1 MRGAAWVLAIA
12 VVGGGT
18 VGWLVHARSGAVDRQ
33 LDAELGAALDRGGI
47 ADLGRAQALGR
58 RLVLGPGGGRSEAAA
73 LAFADARLAVDYGA
87 PTAPEAEEIL
97 ARFGLPD
104 GRSDG
109 PSVMAASAKAL
120 LTARSCDREGAARI
134 AAAAAAAQPAV
145 PYPLY
150 ALGRTRALGGD
161 LEGAA
166 RAFDA
171 ASVVAPAFLASRVS
185 QAEVL
190 LDLGNVGRA
199 RLPLAGAISDSPGD
213 PRLQLLQDEVEM
225 ASGDHQ
231 APPHAAAICAGTWR
245 PPAIEAACLL
255 ARAERERRAGN
266 RAQARADAEGAA
278 RAVPDEPRLLARAAL
293 LLAQLGAVDQAVALV
308 ARSRRRAAA
317 EMPALV
323 WATAAIALG
332 RGHAGALPAGPR
344 PADPETVLL
353 VARAALA
360 AGGVGALGAA
370 MGGLGPTA
378 RARDGDLERLGRLTE
393 RPPRLTARSPGLTAG
408 QASDQLADQAAVD
421 DPMQA
426 YLDGLAAQLAGDL
439 VKAAERFGHAL
450 SGHGD
455 ACHAAGE
462 YVAALRAQKRRPDP
476 SEFSRLRAENAH
488 CVNLRN

>member
-1 MRGAAWVLAIA
+1 MRGAVWVLAIA
-12 VVGGGT
+12 VVGGGA
-18 VGWLVHARSGAVDRQ
+18 VAWLVHTRGTAVDRQ
-33 LDAELGAALDRGGI
+33 LDAELAAALDRGGLG
-47 ADLGRAQALGR
+47 DLGRAQAVGR
-58 RLVLGPGGGRSEAAA
+58 RLVLGAGGGRSEAAA
-73 LAFADARLAVDYGA
+73 LAFADARLAIDYGV

-120 LTARSCDREGAARI
+120 LTARNGDREGAARI
-134 AAAAAAAQPAV
+134 AAAAAAGETGS

-150 ALGRTRALGGD
+150 ALGRARALGGD

-171 ASVVAPAFLASRVS
+171 ASVVAPGFLASRVAR
-185 QAEVL
+185 AEVL
-190 LDLGNVGRA
+190 LDLGSVGRA
-199 RLPLAGAISDSPGD
+199 RPPLAGAISDAPGN
-213 PRLQLLQDEVEM
+213 PRAQLLTDEVELAARDSD
-225 ASGDHQ
+225 ASPRG
-231 APPHAAAICAGTWR
+231 AAICAGPWR

-255 ARAERERRAGN
+255 ARAERERQAGN
-266 RAQARADAEGAA
+266 RAAARADAESAA
-278 RAVPDEPRLLARAAL
+278 RAVPDEPRLLARTAL
-293 LLAQLGAVDQAVALV
+293 LLAQLGAVDQAAALL
-308 ARSRRRAAA
+308 ARARRRAAV
-317 EMPALV
+317 EMSTFV
-323 WATAAIALG
+323 WATAAVALG

-344 PADPETVLL
+344 PADPETTLL
-353 VARAALA
+353 IARAALA

-370 MGGLGPTA
+370 LGGLGPTA
-378 RARDGDLERLGRLTE
+378 RDHDSDLERLGRLAART
-393 RPPRLTARSPGLTAG
+393 PRLTSRPPDQAAG
-408 QASDQLADQAAVD
+408 QPAVD

-439 VKAAERFGHAL
+439 VKATERFGHAL

-476 SEFSRLRAENAH
+476 TALARLRGENSR
-488 CVNLRN
+488 CVNLR

>member
-1 MRGAAWVLAIA
+1 MRGAAWVLAITI
-12 VVGGGT
+12 VGGGT
-18 VGWLVHARSGAVDRQ
+18 VAWLVHTRSSAVDRQ
-33 LDAELGAALDRGGI
+33 LDAEMAAALDRGGI
-47 ADLGRAQALGR
+47 ADLGRAQAVGR
-58 RLVLGPGGGRSEAAA
+58 RLVLGASGGRSEAAA
-73 LAFADARLAVDYGA
+73 LAFADARLALDYGV
-87 PTAPEAEEIL
+87 PTGPEAEQIL
-97 ARFGLPD
+97 VRFRMPD

-120 LTARSCDREGAARI
+120 LTARNGDREGAARI
-134 AAAAAAAQPAV
+134 AAAAAAAQPGL

-150 ALGRTRALGGD
+150 ALGRARALGGD

-171 ASVVAPAFLASRVS
+171 ASVVAPAFLASRVAR
-185 QAEVL
+185 AEVL
-190 LDLGNVGRA
+190 LDLGNVDRA
-199 RLPLAGAISDSPGD
+199 RLPLAGAISDTPGD
-213 PRLQLLQDEVEM
+213 PRAQLLMDEVEL
-225 ASGDHQ
+225 ASSAQDQ
-231 APPHAAAICAGTWR
+231 EAPPHAAAICAGPWR

-255 ARAERERRAGN
+255 ARADRERRAGH
-266 RAQARADAEGAA
+266 RAGARTDAESAA
-278 RAVPDEPRLLARAAL
+278 RAVPDEPRLLARTVL
-293 LLAQLGAVDQAVALV
+293 LLAQLGAVDQAASLL
-308 ARSRRRAAA
+308 ARAERRAAA
-317 EMPALV
+317 DMPTFV
-323 WATAAIALG
+323 WATAAVALG

-344 PADPETVLL
+344 PADPETALL

-370 MGGLGPTA
+370 LGELGPTV
-378 RARDGDLERLGRLTE
+378 RDRDGDLGRLGRLAA
-393 RPPRLTARSPGLTAG
+393 RAPRLTVKTPDQTA
-408 QASDQLADQAAVD
+408 AQAALD

-439 VKAAERFGHAL
+439 VTATEQFGHAL

-476 SEFSRLRAENAH
+476 AAFAQLRAENSR

>member
-18 VGWLVHARSGAVDRQ
+18 VAWLVHARGDAVDRQ
-33 LDAELGAALDRGGI
+33 LDAEMAAALDRGGI

-58 RLVLGPGGGRSEAAA
+58 RLVLGAGGGRSEAAA
-73 LAFADARLAVDYGA
+73 LAFVDARLALDYGV
-87 PTAPEAEEIL
+87 PTVPEAEEIL
-97 ARFGLPD
+97 GRFGLPD

-109 PSVMAASAKAL
+109 SSTMAASAKAL
-120 LTARSCDREGAARI
+120 LTAGNGDREGAARI
-134 AAAAAAAQPAV
+134 AAAAAAAQPGI

-150 ALGRTRALGGD
+150 ALGRARALGGD

-171 ASVVAPAFLASRVS
+171 AGVVAPGFLASRVAR
-185 QAEVL
+185 AEVL

-199 RLPLAGAISDSPGD
+199 RLPLEGALSDSPGD
-213 PRLQLLQDEVEM
+213 PRAQLLMDEVEL
-225 ASGDHQ
+225 ATRDHE
-231 APPHAAAICAGTWR
+231 APPHGASICAGTWR
-245 PPAIEAACLL
+245 PPAIETACLL

-266 RAQARADAEGAA
+266 RTEARADAEGAA

-293 LLAQLGAVDQAVALV
+293 LLAQLGAVEQAAALV
-308 ARSRRRAAA
+308 TRSRKRAAA
-317 EMPALV
+317 EMPTLV

-332 RGHAGALPAGPR
+332 RGHAGALPGGPR
-344 PADPETVLL
+344 PADPETALL

-370 MGGLGPTA
+370 LGALGPTA
-378 RARDGDLERLGRLTE
+378 RARDGDLERLGRLASRTPE
-393 RPPRLTARSPGLTAG
+393 ITAR
-408 QASDQLADQAAVD
+408 AAHD

-439 VKAAERFGHAL
+439 VRATERFGHAL

-462 YVAALRAQKRRPDP
+462 YVAALRAQKLRPAP
-476 SEFSRLRAENAH
+476 TAFARLRAENSH
-488 CVNLRN
+488 CVNLR

>member
-12 VVGGGT
+12 VMGGGS
-18 VGWLVHARSGAVDRQ
+18 VAWLVHARGTAVDRQ
-33 LDAELGAALDRGGI
+33 LDAELAAALDRGGI
-47 ADLGRAQALGR
+47 ADLGRAQAIGR
-58 RLVLGPGGGRSEAAA
+58 RLALGAEGGRSEAAA
-73 LAFADARLAVDYGA
+73 LALADACLAIDYGV

-120 LTARSCDREGAARI
+120 LTARSGDRGGAARI
-134 AAAAAAAQPAV
+134 AAAAAAAEPGS

-150 ALGRTRALGGD
+150 ALGRARALGGD

-171 ASVVAPAFLASRVS
+171 ASVVAPAFLASRVAR
-185 QAEVL
+185 AEVL

-199 RLPLAGAISDSPGD
+199 RQPLTGAISDSPGD
-213 PRLQLLQDEVEM
+213 PRAQLLTDEVEL
-225 ASGDHQ
+225 AARDGDVS
-231 APPHAAAICAGTWR
+231 PRAAAICVGPWR
-245 PPAIEAACLL
+245 PPAIETACLL
-255 ARAERERRAGN
+255 ARAERERRAGD
-266 RAQARADAEGAA
+266 RAAARADAEGAA

-293 LLAQLGAVDQAVALV
+293 LLAQLGAVDQAAALL
-308 ARSRRRAAA
+308 ARARRRAAA
-317 EMPALV
+317 EMPTFV
-323 WATAAIALG
+323 WATAAVALG

-344 PADPETVLL
+344 PADPETTLL
-353 VARAALA
+353 IARAALA

-370 MGGLGPTA
+370 LGKLGPTVSD
-378 RARDGDLERLGRLTE
+378 RDGDLGRLARLAA
-393 RPPRLTARSPGLTAG
+393 RPPRLTSQAPGQTGGQSPG
-408 QASDQLADQAAVD
+408 D

-439 VKAAERFGHAL
+439 VKATERFGHAL

-462 YVAALRAQKRRPDP
+462 YVAALRAQKRRPEP
-476 SEFSRLRAENAH
+476 TALARLRAENSR
-488 CVNLRN
+488 CVNLR

>member
-18 VGWLVHARSGAVDRQ
+18 VAWLVHARNGTVNRQ
-33 LDAELGAALDRGGI
+33 LDAELAAALDRGGI
-47 ADLGRAQALGR
+47 ADLGRAQAVGR

-73 LAFADARLAVDYGA
+73 LALADARLAIDYGVPA
-87 PTAPEAEEIL
+87 APEAEEIL
-97 ARFGLPD
+97 AHFGLPD

-120 LTARSCDREGAARI
+120 LSARNGDREGAARI
-134 AAAAAAAQPAV
+134 AAAAAAAEPGI

-171 ASVVAPAFLASRVS
+171 ASVVAPAFLASRVAR
-185 QAEVL
+185 AEVL

-199 RLPLAGAISDSPGD
+199 RLLLAGAISDAPGD
-213 PRLQLLQDEVEM
+213 PRAQLLLDEVEL
-225 ASGDHQ
+225 ASRGGDASPQ
-231 APPHAAAICAGTWR
+231 GAAVCAGTWR
-245 PPAIEAACLL
+245 PPAIETACLL
-255 ARAERERRAGN
+255 ARAERARRSGN
-266 RAQARADAEGAA
+266 RAGARADAEDAA

-293 LLAQLGAVDQAVALV
+293 LLAQLGAVDQAAALL
-308 ARSRRRAAA
+308 ARARRRVAA
-317 EMPALV
+317 ETPTFA
-323 WATAAIALG
+323 WATAAVALG
-332 RGHAGALPAGPR
+332 RGHAGAPPAGPR
-344 PADPETVLL
+344 PADPETTLL

-360 AGGVGALGAA
+360 AGGMGALGAA
-370 MGGLGPTA
+370 LGGLNPTA
-378 RARDGDLERLGRLTE
+378 RERDGDLERLGRLAART
-393 RPPRLTARSPGLTAG
+393 PRLGSRTPG
-408 QASDQLADQAAVD
+408 QAAGD

-426 YLDGLAAQLAGDL
+426 YVDGLAAQLAGDL
-439 VKAAERFGHAL
+439 VKATERFGHAL

-462 YVAALRAQKRRPDP
+462 YVAALRAQKLRPAP
-476 SEFSRLRAENAH
+476 TAFARLRAENSR
-488 CVNLRN
+488 CVNLR

>member
-1 MRGAAWVLAIA
+1 MRGAVWVLAIA
-12 VVGGGT
+12 TVGGGT
-18 VGWLVHARSGAVDRQ
+18 VAWLVHTRGDAVDRQ
-33 LDAELGAALDRGGI
+33 LDAELAAALDRGGI
-47 ADLGRAQALGR
+47 ADLGRAQAIGR

-73 LAFADARLAVDYGA
+73 LALADARLATDYGV

-109 PSVMAASAKAL
+109 PSTMAASAKAL
-120 LTARSCDREGAARI
+120 LTARNGDRDGASRI
-134 AAAAAAAQPAV
+134 AAAAAAAEPGI

-150 ALGRTRALGGD
+150 ALGRARTLGGD

-171 ASVVAPAFLASRVS
+171 ATVVAPAFLASRVAR
-185 QAEVL
+185 AEVL

-199 RLPLAGAISDSPGD
+199 RLLLAGGLSDSPGD
-213 PRLQLLQDEVEM
+213 PRAQLLMDEVEL
-225 ASGDHQ
+225 ASRDGDASPQ
-231 APPHAAAICAGTWR
+231 GATVCAGTWR
-245 PPAIEAACLL
+245 PPAIETACLL

-266 RAQARADAEGAA
+266 RAGARADAEGAA

-293 LLAQLGAVDQAVALV
+293 LLAQLGAVDQAAALL
-308 ARSRRRAAA
+308 ARARRRAAA
-317 EMPALV
+317 ETPTFV
-323 WATAAIALG
+323 WATAAVALG
-332 RGHAGALPAGPR
+332 RGHAGALPTGPR
-344 PADPETVLL
+344 PADPETTLL

-370 MGGLGPTA
+370 LGGLGPTA
-378 RARDGDLERLGRLTE
+378 RDGDGDLERLGQLAARPLRLAS
-393 RPPRLTARSPGLTAG
+393 RAAG
-408 QASDQLADQAAVD
+408 QAGGQAAVD

-439 VKAAERFGHAL
+439 GKATERFGHAL

-476 SEFSRLRAENAH
+476 TVFAHLRGENAR
-488 CVNLRN
+488 CVNLR